1 MLFESNSFDNYG
13 MDLTYLNIPLKHVT
27 KENQN
32 NLYNKTEG
40 FEKGNMFKNEYSPYK
55 NYTIKRFIPKN
66 RKEEL
71 ELTIFELDFA
81 LNDLNLYLDL
91 HPEDT
96 QLFNIFTKYNHEARL
111 LKEEYAK
118 NYAPLCLSDVSKAQ
132 YNWSN
137 DPWSWEKGGNL
148 DV

>member
-40 FEKGNMFKNEYSPYK
+40 FEKGNLFKNEYSPYK
-55 NYTIKRFIPKN
+55 NYTVKRFIPKN

-96 QLFNIFTKYNHEARL
+96 QLFNIFTK
-111 LKEEYAK
+111 
-118 NYAPLCLSDVSKAQ
+118 
-132 YNWSN
+132 
-137 DPWSWEKGGNL
+137 
-148 DV
+148 